1 MPKSHLDD
9 LAPYPRT
16 VQEVTADSLA
26 KALAV
31 RAHYRQSKLNDPR
44 SELLK
49 GRLFAMTAGTIVSE
63 YGLIELLAALAKHA
77 GVEVADEMARS
88 LWSDW
93 EDGQAVAVGLW
104 QYVKAYGLDPDEV
117 SRLAAEQRA
126 EQAVTS

>member
-1 MPKSHLDD
+1 MTTLDD

-16 VQEVTADSLA
+16 VQEVTADTLA

-31 RAHYRQSKLNDPR
+31 SAHYRQSLLNDPR

-49 GRLFAMTAGTIVSE
+49 GRLFAMTAGTIVSD
-63 YGLIELLAALAKHA
+63 YAVIELLAALAKHA

-88 LWSDW
+88 LWEDW
-93 EDGQAVAVGLW
+93 NDGQAVAVGLW
-104 QYVKAYGLDPDEV
+104 QYVKAYDIDPEQV
-117 SRLAAEQRA
+117 SRLAEKQRE